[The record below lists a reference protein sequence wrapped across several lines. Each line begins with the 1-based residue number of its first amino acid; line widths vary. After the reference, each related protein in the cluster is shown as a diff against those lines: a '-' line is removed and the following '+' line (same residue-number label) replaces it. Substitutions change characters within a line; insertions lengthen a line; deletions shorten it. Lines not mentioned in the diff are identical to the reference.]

1 LCLFLKK
8 CGFLK
13 ISKAFI
19 VTWYV
24 LACFFTFQLDVYFFV
39 QGKKVTCK
47 KAEAKPGKIYVGRL
61 PATGLTTEE
70 VQTHFNQFGT
80 VTEVIRPVDKTNNDE
95 PKNFAFITFEKE
107 EVARQ
112 LVKEGTTN
120 LNGHDLV
127 IKKVVP
133 KDSQG
138 GFGGRGGAR
147 GGYGGGWGGYGD
159 PYGMYG
165 GGGYGDPYGMYGGY
179 GGGYGGYGGPAGGKA
194 PRGGPGTR
202 GRGRS
207 RPY

>member
-1 LCLFLKK
+1 
-8 CGFLK
+8 
-13 ISKAFI
+13 
-19 VTWYV
+19 
-24 LACFFTFQLDVYFFV
+24 
-39 QGKKVTCK
+39 
-47 KAEAKPGKIYVGRL
+47 
-61 PATGLTTEE
+61 LTTEE
-70 VQTHFNQFGT
+70 VQNHFAQFGT

-95 PKNFAFITFEKE
+95 PKNFAFVTFEKE

-120 LNGHDLV
+120 INGHDLD

-133 KDSQG
+133 KDGGRG

-165 GGGYGDPYGMYGGY
+165 GYGGYEAPYGYGGY
-179 GGGYGGYGGPAGGKA
+179 GGGYGGYGGAAGGKA